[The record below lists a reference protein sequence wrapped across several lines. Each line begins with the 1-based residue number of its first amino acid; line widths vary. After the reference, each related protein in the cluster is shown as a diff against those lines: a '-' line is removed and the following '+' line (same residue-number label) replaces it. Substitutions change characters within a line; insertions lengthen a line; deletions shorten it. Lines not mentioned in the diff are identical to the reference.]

1 MKYIGCEIGYYSYI
15 TNVIQQKFIKY
26 NYNLIYRYQYYFILS
41 IFSIKRLKEIGIDKL
56 GQYFC
61 NRAKQIC
68 CAVWRPLQAYTGIFL
83 LFCRLYLKHLTIIIN
98 FTLFHIYLPYI
109 NILQHWN
116 VPSLAH
122 PWTSCWCFSQS
133 DMRLPTIQQVIN
145 YVWYCFI
152 ELTKLNE
159 L

>member
-1 MKYIGCEIGYYSYI
+1 MKYLGCEIGYYSYI

-83 LFCRLYLKHLTIIIN
+83 LFCRLYLRHLTIIIN
-98 FTLFHIYLPYI
+98 FTLFYIYLPYI
-109 NILQHWN
+109 TILQPWN
-116 VPSLAH
+116 VPSLD
-122 PWTSCWCFSQS
+122 SLVVLFSQS
-133 DMRLPTIQQVIN
+133 DMRLPTIQDSQQV
-145 YVWYCFI
+145 FI
-152 ELTKLNE
+152 YLCL
-159 L
+159 LLFYGVLLI